1 MKKKIAILGST
12 GSIGKKTLDILR
24 NDKKNFDI
32 FLLTANKNTSL
43 LIKQIKEFNPKNI
56 IITDDK
62 NYKIV
67 KKKFKNKNVYD
78 SLNKIN
84 SIYIDKTLVTMR
96 YGGASNKNF
105 GQIIGQ
111 NLVILN
117 ILGIN
122 RNFFKIIFFIFF
134 KFLNRLKQFLNKTKR

>member
-67 KKKFKNKNVYD
+67 KKN
-78 SLNKIN
+78 LKI
-84 SIYIDKTLVTMR
+84 
-96 YGGASNKNF
+96 
-105 GQIIGQ
+105 
-111 NLVILN
+111 
-117 ILGIN
+117 
-122 RNFFKIIFFIFF
+122 
-134 KFLNRLKQFLNKTKR
+134 